1 MITLCTTLLQL
12 HLGSKFMS
20 LCSISNILY
29 ARWAMFCPESKQ
41 RHQNLGQIV
50 EELPSLQ
57 VQGGA
62 LLEPNAGITLA
73 ICGKLHPKCSKKSSS
88 SCARTAM
95 TCNKNRLPSM
105 ALSLFSQILS
115 TLFMM
120 APTTTANRSLM
131 DRLQSTNTA
140 MSA

>member
-1 MITLCTTLLQL
+1 MIIICSTLLQL

-57 VQGGA
+57 VQGGT
-62 LLEPNAGITLA
+62 LLEPNAGITLV
-73 ICGKLHPKCSKKSSS
+73 ICGKSHPKCLKKSLSS
-88 SCARTAM
+88 RARAAI
-95 TCNKNRLPSM
+95 TCNKNGLTSM
-105 ALSLFSQILS
+105 ALSLFSQTPS
-115 TLFMM
+115 NLFMM
-120 APTTTANRSLM
+120 VPATTANRSLM
-131 DRLQSTNTA
+131 DRL
-140 MSA
+140 